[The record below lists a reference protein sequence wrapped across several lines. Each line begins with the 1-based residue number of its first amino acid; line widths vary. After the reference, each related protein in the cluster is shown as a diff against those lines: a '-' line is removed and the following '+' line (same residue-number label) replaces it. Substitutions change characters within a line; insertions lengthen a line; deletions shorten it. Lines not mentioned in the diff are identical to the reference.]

1 MEIIIISAIWCPSC
15 LVMKKIYKELENI
28 FKDISFFKYDYDFDC
43 DIVKSYNISNILPVL
58 IIKKDSNELKRIT
71 GEHQLEEFVKEIKE
85 CLNED

>member
-28 FKDISFFKYDYDFDC
+28 FKDISFFKYDYDFDD
-43 DIVKSYNISNILPVL
+43 DIVKSYILPVL
-58 IIKKDSNELKRIT
+58 IIKKDSKELKRIT